1 LSTPLPGNLSAS
13 PTIPLTG
20 EVRAAYQDLYNKV
33 EAAIEATTDV
43 AALQALNT
51 WQGEIDLVLN
61 QDAEYRLNANTD
73 AFNALLKQINYTN
86 DGLKTLQGQ
95 ISATASHFA
104 AAGNILGAISKVLG
118 LVGAL

>member
-1 LSTPLPGNLSAS
+1 MSTPLPGNLSAS